1 MRIASNCFAS
11 LRVYKYRAKWV
22 AFQKGLDT
30 VGVRGST
37 IGVRAPIKY
46 LRTRGYGRDEY
57 GTIMGQAWCRDILL
71 ASYSHRGTK
80 YSLGQGR
87 SNQLEIVECIPGVS
101 ESGLGGIRHRSPKS
115 AF

>member
-57 GTIMGQAWCRDILL
+57 GTMKHLDGSRD
-71 ASYSHRGTK
+71 RG
-80 YSLGQGR
+80 
-87 SNQLEIVECIPGVS
+87 NVVS
-101 ESGLGGIRHRSPKS
+101 EPQNFTRRTYLSTLYM
-115 AF
+115 